1 MREIQGKCHCGNI
14 AYELLWPESGKMLAV
29 RACGCTF
36 CTKHG
41 GVYTSHPDARL
52 DARVADS
59 NSVNR
64 YVFGTKTAEFYLCT
78 RCGVVPFVT
87 STIEN
92 VEYAVVNVN
101 TFENVDQSELDSS
114 VSDFDGEDIE
124 ARLGR
129 RMRNWISRVTVRA
142 ADS

>member
-101 TFENVDQSELDSS
+101 TFENVDPSELDSS
-114 VSDFDGEDIE
+114 ATNFDGEDIE

-129 RMRNWISRVTVRA
+129 RMRNWISQVTVRA

>member
-1 MREIQGKCHCGNI
+1 
-14 AYELLWPESGKMLAV
+14 MLAV

-52 DARVADS
+52 NARIADR

-101 TFENVDQSELDSS
+101 TFENVDPSELDSS
-114 VSDFDGEDIE
+114 ATNFDGEDIE

-129 RMRNWISRVTVRA
+129 RMRNWISQVTVRA

>member
-1 MREIQGKCHCGNI
+1 MREIHGKCHCGNI
-14 AYELLWPESGKMLAV
+14 AYELLWPEPGKMLAV

-52 DARVADS
+52 NARIADN

-64 YVFGTKTAEFYLCT
+64 YVFGTKTAEFYVCT
-78 RCGVVPFVT
+78 RCGAVPFVT
-87 STIEN
+87 STVEN

-101 TFENVDQSELDSS
+101 TFENVDPSELDSS
-114 VSDFDGEDIE
+114 ATNFDGEDVE
-124 ARLGR
+124 GRLGR
-129 RMRNWISRVTVRA
+129 RMRNWISQVTVRA